1 MLTYGSSNNEVYNVN
16 SDIMNGLRHNQDELI
31 QEQYQAGNNKQDFS
45 ITLIFLI
52 EIVDTSSSNEH
63 VGILHI
69 SIVFHDNLL

>member
-1 MLTYGSSNNEVYNVN
+1 MLTYGPPNNEVYNVN

-31 QEQYQAGNNKQDFS
+31 QEQYQAGNNKQNFS
-45 ITLIFLI
+45 ITLIFSK

-69 SIVFHDNLL
+69 SIVYHDNLL